1 MKNIFKI
8 YKGDLK
14 RIFVSYAAIIVVAAL
29 CILPSLYAWFNI
41 KASWDPY
48 SEAATSGI
56 KIGVVNNDLGTVLND
71 KEINIGD
78 TVVDELKDNR
88 SLGWQFVS
96 EEEAAKAVEEGT
108 YYAMITIPESFSADL
123 TSIIN
128 EDIKKGEIVYTVNEK
143 VNAIAP
149 KLTDKGASGVQE
161 KVSKAVVETVSEA
174 IFGVANEVGI
184 ELENQIP
191 KISTIH
197 NSLLELQSK
206 FDNINNTTDLAYD
219 GAIKLED
226 LIKEIQ
232 EEIPLIQSTIK
243 NAQSLSI
250 SVEEFLTDSK
260 DAVNTLAPTLK
271 EDIKII
277 NEISNEVLKHTQA
290 LIDAIN
296 SGSDKVPEIVDNLIT
311 KVNGIQE
318 MTQSLI
324 SMLEKLN
331 KFNPAR
337 PFDEVISQ
345 LQSVSDSLNIVV
357 ETLNT
362 VKDNVANGITPDL
375 SLLNKII
382 TLSTNISDITNGLYT
397 NFDSSIIPK
406 LNEIFDKGYEVAEG
420 ALVVLKEAENKLPQ
434 VEDIL
439 NIAVTGVDSG
449 IDGLEYVKEKLPKVE
464 EMINEITEKIGKI
477 NNNESLQEVV
487 DLLKADVA
495 KRSDFLANPVEITE
509 NKLFPMQNYGTAM
522 TPFYTVLSLWVGILL
537 LVSILSVHADGEYKP
552 VEVYFGKLLLFL
564 SIACIQG
571 LIVALGDLYILK
583 IYCVNPGMFVLGSIF
598 TSMVF
603 TFIVYSLVSVF
614 GNVGKV
620 IGIILLVLQVAGSGG
635 TFPIQ
640 LTPQFFQIINPF
652 LPFTYAN
659 SFAREAIGGVVTNV
673 LINDIIVL
681 SSYVILSMLIA
692 IVLKKPINKLL
703 SGFIENFHKSKIGEH

>member
-1 MKNIFKI
+1 
-8 YKGDLK
+8 
-14 RIFVSYAAIIVVAAL
+14 
-29 CILPSLYAWFNI
+29 
-41 KASWDPY
+41 
-48 SEAATSGI
+48 
-56 KIGVVNNDLGTVLND
+56 
-71 KEINIGD
+71 
-78 TVVDELKDNR
+78 
-88 SLGWQFVS
+88 
-96 EEEAAKAVEEGT
+96 
-108 YYAMITIPESFSADL
+108 
-123 TSIIN
+123 
-128 EDIKKGEIVYTVNEK
+128 
-143 VNAIAP
+143 
-149 KLTDKGASGVQE
+149 
-161 KVSKAVVETVSEA
+161 
-174 IFGVANEVGI
+174 
-184 ELENQIP
+184 
-191 KISTIH
+191 
-197 NSLLELQSK
+197 
-206 FDNINNTTDLAYD
+206 
-219 GAIKLED
+219 
-226 LIKEIQ
+226 
-232 EEIPLIQSTIK
+232 
-243 NAQSLSI
+243 
-250 SVEEFLTDSK
+250 
-260 DAVNTLAPTLK
+260 
-271 EDIKII
+271 
-277 NEISNEVLKHTQA
+277 
-290 LIDAIN
+290 
-296 SGSDKVPEIVDNLIT
+296 
-311 KVNGIQE
+311 

-382 TLSTNISDITNGLYT
+382 TLSTNVSDITNGLYT

>member
-14 RIFVSYAAIIVVAAL
+14 RIFASYAAIIVVAAL

-123 TSIIN
+123 TSIID

-382 TLSTNISDITNGLYT
+382 TLSTNVSDITNGLYT

-449 IDGLEYVKEKLPKVE
+449 IDGLEYVKEKLPKV
-464 EMINEITEKIGKI
+464 
-477 NNNESLQEVV
+477 
-487 DLLKADVA
+487 
-495 KRSDFLANPVEITE
+495 
-509 NKLFPMQNYGTAM
+509 
-522 TPFYTVLSLWVGILL
+522 
-537 LVSILSVHADGEYKP
+537 
-552 VEVYFGKLLLFL
+552 
-564 SIACIQG
+564 
-571 LIVALGDLYILK
+571 
-583 IYCVNPGMFVLGSIF
+583 
-598 TSMVF
+598 
-603 TFIVYSLVSVF
+603 
-614 GNVGKV
+614 
-620 IGIILLVLQVAGSGG
+620 
-635 TFPIQ
+635 
-640 LTPQFFQIINPF
+640 
-652 LPFTYAN
+652 
-659 SFAREAIGGVVTNV
+659 
-673 LINDIIVL
+673 
-681 SSYVILSMLIA
+681 
-692 IVLKKPINKLL
+692 
-703 SGFIENFHKSKIGEH
+703 